1 MPGGSAQGARI
12 RCWAVFGGCRTLDPP
27 LAAPG
32 LLLPLHQVDHGG
44 DSLKAKV
51 VSVRRR
57 GNLIMYKIFLSQ
69 TICPVRLILLINL
82 MRCILYQNKHG

>member
-27 LAAPG
+27 LGAPG

-44 DSLKAKV
+44 
-51 VSVRRR
+51 
-57 GNLIMYKIFLSQ
+57 LIEGKGCVCQ
-69 TICPVRLILLINL
+69 KTRQPNHV
-82 MRCILYQNKHG
+82 